1 MPTVFPL
8 AASGVQYYS
17 WATGVRIRANLS
29 QLEDWATQ
37 NGLEDEFG
45 QMFERLLAAS
55 ELLATS
61 KNKLVKVSS
70 CHSNEL
76 MYLTTYFEHCVHCA
90 ITGPEVIKLSQISD
104 SGLLIG

>member
-1 MPTVFPL
+1 MRLRTVISKYYPRYFYQL
-8 AASGVQYYS
+8 NAFKMTTWSTSVSGKQYYN
-17 WATGVRIRANLS
+17 WQCGVRIRANLS

-61 KNKLVKVSS
+61 KNTLVKV
-70 CHSNEL
+70 
-76 MYLTTYFEHCVHCA
+76 
-90 ITGPEVIKLSQISD
+90 
-104 SGLLIG
+104 GLV